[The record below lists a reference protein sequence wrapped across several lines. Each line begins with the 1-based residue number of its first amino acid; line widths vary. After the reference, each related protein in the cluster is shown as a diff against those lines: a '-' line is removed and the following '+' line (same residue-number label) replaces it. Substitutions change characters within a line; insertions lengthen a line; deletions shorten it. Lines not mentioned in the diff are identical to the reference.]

1 MNSTWQGVK
10 IKPSR
15 VTSNPSRDL
24 DNVCFTI
31 QISVRQHTCRL
42 LLVLVDQQHQGVVRP
57 KRTLLRSVLRHIELV
72 AKLAL
77 EQNRGEFVANWKRVL
92 ILNISAQF

>member
-1 MNSTWQGVK
+1 MK

-15 VTSNPSRDL
+15 VTSNSSRDL

-31 QISVRQHTCRL
+31 QLGVGQHTCRL
-42 LLVLVDQQHQGVVRP
+42 LLVLVDQQHQGVVWA
-57 KRTLLRSVLRHIELV
+57 KGALFRSVLRHIELV

-77 EQNRGEFVANWKRVL
+77 EQNRGEFVADRKSIFV
-92 ILNISAQF
+92 LNISTQF